1 MEENFLDEP
10 FGQGVQNLGWKNSFD
25 VPMSLDSAGLD
36 VYEFRIWC
44 HLAKRAARKGNAWP
58 SLRTMSEDLK
68 ISKPIVIRSLKSL
81 QDKKLL
87 KISTRLKGNGDRTSN
102 LYVCLAPEQGGVV
115 NHIDQ
120 GGQPHLPGVVNDV
133 DQGGQPHLPGVVNDV
148 DHKLLKEQ
156 TLKTEERGRVVLSDE
171 EFIQSLKND
180 PAYKGVDVDRE
191 IHKLKAWLSVR
202 PGEQCTR
209 RRLINWLNRA
219 DRRIDPF
226 NSGKRQYNP
235 RTDPDRSVLS

>member
-68 ISKPIVIRSLKSL
+68 ISKPIVIKSLKSL

-87 KISTRLKGNGDRTSN
+87 KISPRLKENGDHSSN

-115 NHIDQ
+115 NH
-120 GGQPHLPGVVNDV
+120 V

-156 TLKTEERGRVVLSDE
+156 TLKTEERSRVVLSDE

-226 NSGKRQYNP
+226 NGGKRQYNP